1 MENIFTSADAD
12 ITIRLLVAILC
23 GMIIGVER
31 IIAHKTAGMRTY
43 ALVAMG
49 AALFVVI
56 SEIIASVY
64 TPGGTGFNPVQ
75 IPAAIVTGIGFLGA
89 GLIIFKDSQI
99 TGITTATSIWVSAG
113 IGIAAGFGMFSL
125 ALIATGLTLFIFVIL
140 WFIEQQVRK
149 IPAAMEH
156 RNGNHSIP
164 TE

>member
-1 MENIFTSADAD
+1 MENIFTSATAD

-56 SEIIASVY
+56 SEIIGSVY
-64 TPGGTGFNPVQ
+64 MQGISGFNPAQ
-75 IPAAIVTGIGFLGA
+75 IPAAIITGIGFLGA
-89 GLIIFKDSQI
+89 GLIIFKDSQLV
-99 TGITTATSIWVSAG
+99 GITTATSIWVSAG

-149 IPAAMEH
+149 IPAAIEH
-156 RNGNHSIP
+156 RNDKHSIP